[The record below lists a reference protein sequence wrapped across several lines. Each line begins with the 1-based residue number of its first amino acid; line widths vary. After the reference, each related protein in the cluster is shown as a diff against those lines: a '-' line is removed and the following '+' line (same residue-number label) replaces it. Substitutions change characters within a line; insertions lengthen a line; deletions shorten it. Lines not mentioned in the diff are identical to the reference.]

1 MLADVDARAR
11 TWKKISLTAG
21 LLTKSHGSPPFVG
34 PVLHERGS
42 EDSVASAVGGHVQ
55 RLGVIASS
63 DVVVVAVEILR
74 LVKLLLASV
83 RLLGQQGLHL
93 VCLLLLAAVEPL
105 VCRIS
110 ND

>member
-21 LLTKSHGSPPFVG
+21 LLTKSHSSPPFVG

-63 DVVVVAVEILR
+63 DVVVVLR